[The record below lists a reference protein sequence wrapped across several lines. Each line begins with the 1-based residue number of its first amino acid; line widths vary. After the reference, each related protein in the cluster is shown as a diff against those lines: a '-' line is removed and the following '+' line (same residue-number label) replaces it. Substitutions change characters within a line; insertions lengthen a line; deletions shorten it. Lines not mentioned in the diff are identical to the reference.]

1 MGLQLGFLEYHTITI
16 IMKTLGVHEMKKILF
31 IVICISILSACIAS
45 ANTES
50 PLILPTPTAISL
62 TKPPTVE
69 PNYFLTAT
77 IVPFYTQVPS
87 PTVVGAPA
95 IVNIAL
101 NMGSGGAG
109 FSANLYAQEVY
120 TGKTFTLFMSA
131 GMHTAPLLPT
141 SPPLDIAIQAPGTY
155 IFYARLSNAPTEY
168 HYGYTECTIPT
179 DCVGSPLIA
188 LDVLPGERYNVYIAD
203 RKTLLPDNDKRGL
216 PVTVPWVKLN
226 P

>member
-1 MGLQLGFLEYHTITI
+1 MKKRIQIFLLLGFL
-16 IMKTLGVHEMKKILF
+16 LF
-31 IVICISILSACIAS
+31 TACMAD
-45 ANTES
+45 AEPTD
-50 PLILPTPTAISL
+50 LPIPIPMTVQL
-62 TKPPTVE
+62 TKPPAVD

-77 IVPFYTQVPS
+77 IVPFITLA
-87 PTVVGAPA
+87 PTATFEGTPA

-120 TGKTFTLFMSA
+120 TGRTITIFMSA

-141 SPPLDIAIQAPGTY
+141 SPPLDMAVPAPGTY
-155 IFYARLSNAPTEY
+155 VFYARLSNAPTEY

-188 LDVLPGERYNVYIAD
+188 IDVKPGERYNVYIAD
-203 RKTLLPDNDKRGL
+203 RKAILPDNDKRGL
-216 PVTVPWVKLN
+216 PVTVPFIKLVESA

>member
-1 MGLQLGFLEYHTITI
+1 MKRILPIVLILGF
-16 IMKTLGVHEMKKILF
+16 IL
-31 IVICISILSACIAS
+31 IAACMS
-45 ANTES
+45 N
-50 PLILPTPTAISL
+50 PTPTELPIPVPMTVQL
-62 TKPPTVE
+62 TQPPAVD

-77 IVPFYTQVPS
+77 IVPFITLA
-87 PTVVGAPA
+87 PTSTFEGTPA

-109 FSANLYAQEVY
+109 FSANLYAQEIY
-120 TGKTFTLFMSA
+120 TGRTVGIFMSA

-141 SPPLDIAIQAPGTY
+141 SPPLDMAVPAPGTY
-155 IFYARLSNAPTEY
+155 VFYARLSNAPTEY

-188 LDVLPGERYNVYIAD
+188 LEVKPGERYSVYIAD
-203 RKTLLPDNDKRGL
+203 RKALLPDNDKRGL
-216 PVTVPWVKLN
+216 PVTVPYVLVESG

>member
-1 MGLQLGFLEYHTITI
+1 
-16 IMKTLGVHEMKKILF
+16 MKKILLISMF
-31 IVICISILSACIAS
+31 LSILGLFACMAN

-50 PLILPTPTAISL
+50 PPILPTPSQVSM
-62 TKPPTVE
+62 TKPPTVD
-69 PNYFLTAT
+69 PNYYLTAT
-77 IVPFYTQVPS
+77 VVPFYTQVPS

-95 IVNIAL
+95 IINIAL

-120 TGKTFTLFMSA
+120 TGKTFTIFMSA

-141 SPPLDIAIQAPGTY
+141 SPPLDMAVQAPGTY
-155 IFYARLSNAPTEY
+155 VIYARLSNAPTEY

-188 LDVLPGERYNVYIAD
+188 LDVLPGERYTVYIAD
-203 RKTLLPDNDKRGL
+203 RKAILPANDKRGQ

>member
-1 MGLQLGFLEYHTITI
+1 MKKVLLIVVCAGILGF
-16 IMKTLGVHEMKKILF
+16 
-31 IVICISILSACIAS
+31 SACMAD
-45 ANTES
+45 ANS
-50 PLILPTPTAISL
+50 GAPPILPTPSPVNL
-62 TKPPTVE
+62 TRPPTVD
-69 PNYFLTAT
+69 PNYYLTAT
-77 IVPFYTQVPS
+77 VVPFYTQVPS

-120 TGKTFTLFMSA
+120 TGKTFTIFMSA

-141 SPPLDIAIQAPGTY
+141 SPPLDMAVQAPGTY
-155 IFYARLSNAPTEY
+155 VIYARLSNAPTEY

-188 LDVLPGERYNVYIAD
+188 LDVLPGERYTVYIAD
-203 RKTLLPDNDKRGL
+203 RKALLPDNDKRGL
-216 PVTVPWVKLN
+216 PVTVPWIKLT